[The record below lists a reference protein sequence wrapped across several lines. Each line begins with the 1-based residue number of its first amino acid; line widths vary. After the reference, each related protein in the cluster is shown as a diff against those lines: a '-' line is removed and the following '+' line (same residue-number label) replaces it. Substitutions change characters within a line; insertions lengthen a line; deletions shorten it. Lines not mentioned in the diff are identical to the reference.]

1 MSSSVSVS
9 SSYRLLCDPAVDK
22 LYNNY
27 RKKKG
32 ERNKCSNNLF
42 EEMYM
47 SVENIKEKICA
58 VMVLIKKFEDS

>member
-27 RKKKG
+27 RKKRGK
-32 ERNKCSNNLF
+32 EINVRIIYSRRC
-42 EEMYM
+42 M